1 MGITHPFV
9 TAEPDDG
16 TSDVSAD
23 EWNDDHTISNVGW
36 TDNIPCVLEI
46 PEGVVAYPDVHALAT
61 GSTKITGFV
70 LPNGAA
76 SSTINFKCKVP
87 DDLHATP
94 AALLRVTIMTLG
106 VVSPTKNIRL
116 LAQHVAIADTEDAD
130 IALVDT
136 SASSEETVAM
146 SVTTETLDVYTATF
160 QTQPVAGDL
169 IIGQL
174 TRDPVDGA
182 DDFTDDVMIVAIEL
196 IIDRQ
201 VSG

>member
-1 MGITHPFV
+1 MGITHTLV

-23 EWNDDHTISNVGW
+23 EWNDTHVIANVGW
-36 TDNIPCVLEI
+36 TDNIPCVLEV
-46 PEGVVAYPDVHALAT
+46 PEGTVAYPDVHVLAT
-61 GSTKITGFV
+61 LVGKISGFV
-70 LPNGAA
+70 MPDGATA
-76 SSTINFKCKVP
+76 STINFKVKVP

-94 AALLRVTIMTLG
+94 AALLRVTIMTRAAVAGPLA
-106 VVSPTKNIRL
+106 VRL
-116 LAQHVAIADTEDAD
+116 LAQHVSIADAEDAD

-136 SASSEETVAM
+136 SASGEETVTM
-146 SVTTETLDVYTATF
+146 PVTTETLDVYTATF
-160 QTQPVAGDL
+160 QTQPVGGDL

-174 TRDPVDGA
+174 TRDPVDSL
-182 DDFTDDVMIVAIEL
+182 DVFTDDIMIVGIEL